1 MPARSQAQAIWAR
14 LGCKGSNMPPE
25 KCAEFVPQGEGSMKA
40 LPYHVT
46 KQLKKDLKAR
56 KG

>member
-1 MPARSQAQAIWAR
+1 
-14 LGCKGSNMPPE
+14 MPPE